1 MRKTRTVEE
10 TLTTFT
16 TLQSILQISQKRFTL
31 SEEKL
36 RILTE
41 TSNILNLKLALLK
54 MNFLGKKKKLKKEK
68 EE

>member
-1 MRKTRTVEE
+1 MRKTRTLEE
-10 TLTTFT
+10 TLTIFT
-16 TLQSILQISQKRFTL
+16 TPQSILQISQKRFTL

-41 TSNILNLKLALLK
+41 TSNILSLKSALLK
-54 MNFLGKKKKLKKEK
+54 MNFLGKKNKLKKEK